1 MNLSFLPK
9 IILRQWKHISSFE
22 LPRLRL
28 LDADSSVMLLTSLI
42 VGICSGIGAVLFR
55 NLIEWLQKLAYQD
68 ISGLIQEYSPIH
80 LILIPA
86 IGGAFVGP
94 LVYYFAREAKGH
106 GVPEVMESL
115 ELRGGR
121 IRPRVVI
128 VKSLASSICIASGGS
143 VGREGPIAQ
152 IGSALG
158 SLVGQVLKL
167 SEDRI
172 RTLVACGAAGGIA
185 ATFNAPIAGAVF
197 ALEVL
202 LRRFGSVYFGAVV
215 ISAVTADVIAHYF
228 EGDQRTFLTP
238 DYALNNPWELLLYTL
253 MGILSALAAVGFSRL
268 LYFSEDI
275 WSLLRIPEP
284 IKPIL
289 GGIMLGILGVFSFQ
303 VEGFPRIFGVG
314 YNTIES
320 SLFSQLT
327 LQMTFVLLL
336 LKLLATTL
344 TLGSGGSGGIFAPSL
359 FMGAMLGGTFGH
371 IAHSMFPET
380 VAPSGAYA
388 LVGMA
393 AFFGGVA
400 HAPITAILI
409 LFEMTGDYQII
420 LPLMLATVVSTIVSR
435 NVSRDSIY
443 TLKLKRRG
451 VVLSQDTQAIDL
463 MQGVTAEMAMNP
475 EKDEVHLNMPL
486 VELMSTFSST
496 HFHALPVIKQ
506 NSELAG
512 LVTIKELDKLK
523 TQGSFESKTVKDIL
537 SVKNPPT
544 ILPHQ
549 PVWMA
554 LRHLEDQGE
563 GCVPVVAESGSKK
576 LLGVLRRIDI
586 IRAYNKAVS
595 ERAQDQHHD
604 EILNIRQLNRSGL
617 TEVTI
622 KPDSPFVGKRVK
634 EMRLGED
641 TLIVSVRRNNSLRI
655 VGGETIFHARD
666 KVTIFA
672 ENPKA
677 DFIEKYLNGA
687 LGEVEVFKQSL
698 VSHRE
703 VVIPPESAA
712 NQKQIRDLNIP
723 EDCVLVK
730 IVRERQIILPRGDT
744 VLMSGD
750 IVEIFG
756 INQKLNE
763 AVLCLTYNEQ
773 KDSKNSN

>member
-1 MNLSFLPK
+1 MNFSSLPK
-9 IILRQWKHISSFE
+9 TISRQWKQISSFE
-22 LPRLRL
+22 FTRLRL

-42 VGICSGIGAVLFR
+42 VGICSGVGAVLFR
-55 NLIEWLQKLAYQD
+55 RLIDWLQNLAYQD
-68 ISGLIQEYSPIH
+68 ISGLMQEYYPLH

-94 LVYYFAREAKGH
+94 LIYYFAREANGH

-121 IRPRVVI
+121 IRPRVVV

-158 SLVGQVLKL
+158 SIVGQVLRL
-167 SEDRI
+167 SADRV

-238 DYALNNPWELLLYTL
+238 DYALNSPWELLLYTL
-253 MGILSALAAVGFSRL
+253 MGILAALAAVGFSRL
-268 LYFSEDI
+268 LYFSEDM
-275 WSLLRIPEP
+275 WRLVRVPEP
-284 IKPIL
+284 TKPIL
-289 GGIMLGILGVFSFQ
+289 GGIMLGVLGIFSFQ
-303 VEGFPRIFGVG
+303 IDGFPRVFGVG
-314 YNTIES
+314 YDTIES

-327 LQMTFVLLL
+327 LQVTFGLLL

-371 IAHSMFPET
+371 MAHSMFPET

-451 VVLSQDTQAIDL
+451 VVLSEDTQAIDL
-463 MQGVTAEMAMNP
+463 MQGVTAGMAMNR
-475 EKDEVHLNMPL
+475 ETDEAQLDMQL

-496 HFHALPVIKQ
+496 HYHALPVIKQ

-512 LVTIKELDKLK
+512 LVTIKELDQLR
-523 TQGSFESKTVKDIL
+523 THGSLESKTVADIL
-537 SVKNPPT
+537 SVKNTPT

-554 LRHLEDQGE
+554 LRHLEDKGE
-563 GCVPVVAESGSKK
+563 GCVPVVAETGSKK

-617 TEVTI
+617 TEVTLS
-622 KPDSPFVGKRVK
+622 PDSPFVGKRVK
-634 EMRLGED
+634 ELRLGED
-641 TLIVSVRRNNSLRI
+641 TLMVSVRRKNGLRI
-655 VGGETIFHARD
+655 VRGETILHAGD
-666 KVTIFA
+666 HVTIFA

-677 DFIEKYLNGA
+677 DFIEKYLNGT
-687 LGEVEVFKQSL
+687 LEDLDVPEQSL

-703 VVIPPESAA
+703 VEIPPESAA
-712 NQKQIRDLNIP
+712 NQKRIRDLNFP

-730 IVRERQIILPRGDT
+730 IIRDRRIILPRGET
-744 VLMSGD
+744 VLQSGD
-750 IVEIFG
+750 TVEIFG
-756 INQKLNE
+756 IDQKLNE
-763 AVLCLTYNEQ
+763 AVSCLTAREQ
-773 KDSKNSN
+773 QDS

>member
-1 MNLSFLPK
+1 MKFSKKLLNQCQEFVKSNLSEW
-9 IILRQWKHISSFE
+9 RM
-22 LPRLRL
+22 
-28 LDADSSVMLLTSLI
+28 LDADSSVMLVTSLI
-42 VGICSGIGAVLFR
+42 VGIGSGLGAVLFR
-55 NLIEWLQKLAYQD
+55 RLIEWFQSLAYRD
-68 ISGLIQEYSPIH
+68 ISGLLTEWYPLH

-86 IGGAFVGP
+86 LGGAIVGP

-106 GVPEVMESL
+106 GVPEVMEAL
-115 ELRGGR
+115 ELRGGK

-128 VKSLASSICIASGGS
+128 VKSLASSVCIASGGS

-158 SLVGQVLKL
+158 SFVGQYLKL
-167 SEDRI
+167 SKEHV

-238 DYALNNPWELLLYTL
+238 EYSLNSPWELLLYTL
-253 MGILSALAAVGFSRL
+253 MGFIAALASVGFSRM

-275 WSLLRIPEP
+275 WNLIRIPEP
-284 IKPIL
+284 TKPLL
-289 GGIMLGILGVFSFQ
+289 GGVLLGLLGIASYQ
-303 VEGFPRIFGVG
+303 IDGFPRVFGVG
-314 YNTIES
+314 YETIES
-320 SLFSQLT
+320 TLFSQLT
-327 LQMTFVLLL
+327 LQVTFGLLI
-336 LKLLATTL
+336 LKLIATTL

-359 FMGAMLGGTFGH
+359 FMGAMLGASFGQ
-371 IAHSMFPET
+371 IAHTLFPEI

-393 AFFGGVA
+393 AFFSGAA

-420 LPLMLATVVSTIVSR
+420 LPLMLATVLSTIVSR
-435 NVSRDSIY
+435 NISRDSIY

-451 VVLSQDTQAIDL
+451 VELSEDTQAIDL
-463 MQGVTAEMAMNP
+463 MQGVTAQIAMNSETNAVP
-475 EKDEVHLNMPL
+475 FDMPL
-486 VELMSTFSST
+486 VELMNAFSST
-496 HFHALPVIKQ
+496 HYHALPVVKDETKLI
-506 NSELAG
+506 G
-512 LVTIKELDKLK
+512 VITIKELDQLRS
-523 TQGSFESKTVKDIL
+523 GGLLESKTIAEIL
-537 SVKNPPT
+537 TNKKPAT

-563 GCVPVVAESGSKK
+563 GCVPVISETSENT

-595 ERAQDQHHD
+595 QRAQDQHHD
-604 EILNIRQLNRSGL
+604 EILNIRKLNRTGL
-617 TEVTI
+617 TEVTLGP
-622 KPDSPFVGKRVK
+622 KSPIVGKRVK
-634 EMRLGED
+634 ELRLGDD
-641 TLIVSVRRNNSLRI
+641 TLMVSVRRKGKLRI
-655 VGGETIFHARD
+655 VRGETILHAND
-666 KVTIFA
+666 KVTIFS
-672 ENPKA
+672 EKPKA
-677 DFIEKYLNGA
+677 DFLENYLNGT
-687 LGEVEVFKQSL
+687 LDDSELPEESLVCNREVE
-698 VSHRE
+698 
-703 VVIPPESAA
+703 IPPESSIDG
-712 NQKQIRDLNIP
+712 KRIRDLSLP

-730 IVRERQIILPRGDT
+730 IIRNRQIILPRGDT
-744 VLMSGD
+744 VLYSGD

-756 INQKLNE
+756 VDEKLLE
-763 AVLCLTYNEQ
+763 AE
-773 KDSKNSN
+773 SNLVS

>member
-1 MNLSFLPK
+1 MNLSSLPK
-9 IILRQWKHISSFE
+9 TISMHWKQISSFE
-22 LPRLRL
+22 FSRLRL

-42 VGICSGIGAVLFR
+42 VGICSGVGAVLFR
-55 NLIEWLQKLAYQD
+55 NLIDWLQNLAYQD
-68 ISGLIQEYSPIH
+68 ISGLMQEYYPLH

-121 IRPRVVI
+121 IRPRVVV

-158 SLVGQVLKL
+158 SIVGQVLKL
-167 SEDRI
+167 SEDRV

-238 DYALNNPWELLLYTL
+238 DYALNSPWELLLYTL
-253 MGILSALAAVGFSRL
+253 MGMLAALAAVGFSRL
-268 LYFSEDI
+268 LYFSEDM
-275 WSLLRIPEP
+275 WSLIRVPEP
-284 IKPIL
+284 TKPIL
-289 GGIMLGILGVFSFQ
+289 GGIMLGVLGIFSFQ
-303 VEGFPRIFGVG
+303 VDGFPRVFGVG
-314 YNTIES
+314 YDTIES

-327 LQMTFVLLL
+327 LQMTFGLLL

-371 IAHSMFPET
+371 IAHSIFPET

-451 VVLSQDTQAIDL
+451 VILSQDTQAIDL
-463 MQGVTAEMAMNP
+463 MQGVTAEMAMNR
-475 EKDEVHLNMPL
+475 ETEAVQLDMQL

-496 HFHALPVIKQ
+496 HYHALPVIKQ

-512 LVTIKELDKLK
+512 LVTIKELDLLRA
-523 TQGSFESKTVKDIL
+523 QGSLESKTVADIL
-537 SVKNPPT
+537 SVKDPQT

-563 GCVPVVAESGSKK
+563 GCVPVVAETGSKK

-617 TEVTI
+617 TEVTLS
-622 KPDSPFVGKRVK
+622 PDSPFVGKRVK
-634 EMRLGED
+634 ELRLGED
-641 TLIVSVRRNNSLRI
+641 TLMVSVRRNNSLRI
-655 VGGETIFHARD
+655 VRGETILHAGD
-666 KVTIFA
+666 QVTIFA

-677 DFIEKYLNGA
+677 DFIEKYLNGS
-687 LGEVEVFKQSL
+687 LEDLDVSEQSL

-703 VVIPPESAA
+703 VEIPPESVA
-712 NQKQIRDLNIP
+712 NQKRIRDLNFP

-730 IVRERQIILPRGDT
+730 IIRDRRIILPRGET
-744 VLMSGD
+744 VLQSGD
-750 IVEIFG
+750 TVEIFG
-756 INQKLNE
+756 IDQKLNE
-763 AVLCLTYNEQ
+763 AVSCLTAREQ
-773 KDSKNSN
+773 QDS